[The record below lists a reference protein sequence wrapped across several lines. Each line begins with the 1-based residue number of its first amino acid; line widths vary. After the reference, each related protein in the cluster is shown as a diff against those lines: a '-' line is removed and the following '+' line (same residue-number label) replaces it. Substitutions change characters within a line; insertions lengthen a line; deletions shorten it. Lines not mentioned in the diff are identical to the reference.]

1 MREVIRAVPEI
12 VSIELTRRCSR
23 ACRFCYNASGPKS
36 DESWLPQDVVT
47 LARALVPY
55 GLRALTLGGGEP
67 LEYAGLDELF
77 RGLAPLRQ
85 PSSGPALFVSVTT
98 NGLLLD
104 RQMARISDFSP
115 DKTYVSIHEPS
126 CAKEVSRVIR
136 QVLALRRIGLVSGVN
151 LLVRRS
157 ELDESAAVRTELW
170 RSGITND
177 AITYLPMRGQDTPT
191 PEELG
196 RVAGGPFQTMTC
208 VRDCAPSPR
217 FASVGADRT
226 IAYCS
231 YTQTRRTLESLD
243 AAGVVRAL
251 DGLGLAFCG
260 DDEPHMVAQT
270 KRPTSSLPP
279 VSSPVAGV
287 ARTHGCEPRG

>member
-1 MREVIRAVPEI
+1 MEAVPEI

-23 ACRFCYNASGPKS
+23 GCAFCYNASGPRS
-36 DESWLPQDVVT
+36 DESWLPQDVVM
-47 LARALVPY
+47 LARALVPH
-55 GLRALTLGGGEP
+55 GFRALTLGGGEP
-67 LEYAGLDELF
+67 LEYEGLDELF

-85 PSSGPALFVSVTT
+85 PSSGPGLFVSVTT

-104 RQMARISDFSP
+104 RQMQRISEFSP

-136 QVLALRRIGLVSGVN
+136 QVSALRGIGLVAGVN

-157 ELDESAAVRTELW
+157 ELRESTAVRTELW
-170 RSGITND
+170 KSGMTND
-177 AITYLPMRGQDTPT
+177 AITFLPMRGQDTPT
-191 PEELG
+191 PEELA

-208 VRDCAPSPR
+208 VKKCGLSPR

-226 IAYCS
+226 IARCS
-231 YTQTRRTLESLD
+231 YTQARRPLESLD

-251 DGLGLAFCG
+251 DGLGVAFCG

-270 KRPTSSLPP
+270 S
-279 VSSPVAGV
+279 G
-287 ARTHGCEPRG
+287 